1 MEGNNMRKIFLLML
15 GCLGFS
21 SLATAEVNANTGTT
35 PPFNPG
41 YLGRRQ
47 ALTVQTVTNFAGLF
61 RTPTRY
67 QNNFAFLYEISLKS
81 TLSYQ
86 FGYKGYNRGV
96 GNGDWEDYDIHLVEP
111 GTIWSNDKVYQASGE
126 MDFNYKEF
134 TVGVKNYLGA
144 AGATAPYGGYVLAN
158 LNYGLANCASNNLE
172 WRKLY
177 SSSSWDT
184 LAPVGNAGVSSSIV
198 SISYGFGAR
207 NMITDQLGVVFEAT
221 SGLTLLNSAGMNMY
235 VIDSYSSGY
244 DRTTQ
249 QEVMTSVMLREIH
262 KSQWIQLKLGLSY
275 LF

>member
-158 LNYGLANCASNNLE
+158 LIMVWRIVRRTICSGGSCIPLRRGIPWRPSGTRVCLRVSCLFPMDLA
-172 WRKLY
+172 
-177 SSSSWDT
+177 
-184 LAPVGNAGVSSSIV
+184 LA
-198 SISYGFGAR
+198 
-207 NMITDQLGVVFEAT
+207 T
-221 SGLTLLNSAGMNMY
+221 
-235 VIDSYSSGY
+235 
-244 DRTTQ
+244 
-249 QEVMTSVMLREIH
+249 
-262 KSQWIQLKLGLSY
+262 
-275 LF
+275 

>member
-86 FGYKGYNRGV
+86 FGL
-96 GNGDWEDYDIHLVEP
+96 I
-111 GTIWSNDKVYQASGE
+111 A
-126 MDFNYKEF
+126 FNKF
-134 TVGVKNYLGA
+134 FNFFCSMMVT
-144 AGATAPYGGYVLAN
+144 
-158 LNYGLANCASNNLE
+158 C
-172 WRKLY
+172 
-177 SSSSWDT
+177 
-184 LAPVGNAGVSSSIV
+184 
-198 SISYGFGAR
+198 F
-207 NMITDQLGVVFEAT
+207 
-221 SGLTLLNSAGMNMY
+221 
-235 VIDSYSSGY
+235 
-244 DRTTQ
+244 
-249 QEVMTSVMLREIH
+249 
-262 KSQWIQLKLGLSY
+262 
-275 LF
+275 

>member
-1 MEGNNMRKIFLLML
+1 MGGNNMRKIFLLVL

-21 SLATAEVNANTGTT
+21 SLVTADVTANGGTT

-67 QNNFAFLYEISLKS
+67 QNNFAFMYETSLNS

-86 FGYKGYNRGV
+86 FGYKGYNRSV
-96 GNGDWEDYDIHLVEP
+96 GDGDWEDYDIHVVEP
-111 GTIWSNDKVYQASGE
+111 GIIWSNDKVYQASGE

-134 TVGVKNYLGA
+134 TVGVKNYLGST
-144 AGATAPYGGYVLAN
+144 GATAPYGGYVLAN
-158 LNYGLANCASNNLE
+158 VNYGLVNCESNNLH

-184 LAPVGNAGVSSSIV
+184 LAPVGNSGVSSSIV
-198 SISYGFGAR
+198 SISYGFGTR

-221 SGLTLLNSAGMNMY
+221 SGLTLLNSAGLNLY
-235 VIDSYSSGY
+235 VIDTYSSGY